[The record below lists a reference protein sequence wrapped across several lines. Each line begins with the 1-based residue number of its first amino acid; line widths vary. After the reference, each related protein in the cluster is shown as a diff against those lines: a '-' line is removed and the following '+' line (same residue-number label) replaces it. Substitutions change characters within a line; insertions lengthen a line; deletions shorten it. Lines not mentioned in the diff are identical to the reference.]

1 MFSSAVLDLLI
12 LIHFI
17 LFLSL
22 KATIQP
28 LAFWMYLTL
37 TSYDLKKKKW
47 HPHPSQ
53 RGQSWTTLPSLDIET
68 EQMRLALCPEG

>member
-17 LFLSL
+17 LFLNL
-22 KATIQP
+22 KTTIQP

-37 TSYDLKKKKW
+37 TSYDLKKKNGI
-47 HPHPSQ
+47 P
-53 RGQSWTTLPSLDIET
+53 TLPKEAKAEPPSLPLIL
-68 EQMRLALCPEG
+68 RLNR